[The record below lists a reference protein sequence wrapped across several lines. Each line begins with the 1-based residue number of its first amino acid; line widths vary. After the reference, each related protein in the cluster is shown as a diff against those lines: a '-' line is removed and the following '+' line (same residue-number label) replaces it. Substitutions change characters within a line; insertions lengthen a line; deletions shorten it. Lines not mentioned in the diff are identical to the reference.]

1 MKALVKLATL
11 AFLTAALTGC
21 WAKVSEELGED
32 PSTKIETDEQ
42 RKVPDIV
49 NGETQE
55 VESTSGGTP
64 TGNHYK
70 ITGTLYDI
78 AETQEVTGSMS
89 NQYKIEA
96 IIE

>member
-55 VESTSGGTP
+55 VAIFCADRLQRGTVEP
-64 TGNHYK
+64 HSFK
-70 ITGTLYDI
+70 SLD
-78 AETQEVTGSMS
+78 S
-89 NQYKIEA
+89 
-96 IIE
+96 